1 MFKPI
6 LTALMLSLLC
16 GVQGAQSA
24 NIPILALPFKITAPG
39 TYVLMGNLT
48 YPVPANVPNNSVP
61 PAILI
66 SPSVAGPVILDLKGF
81 GRVR

>member
-48 YPVPANVPNNSVP
+48 YPVLNPAYEI
-61 PAILI
+61 ILKV
-66 SPSVAGPVILDLKGF
+66 PSVYQNF
-81 GRVR
+81 